1 MNCTRA
7 WKPQFICKH
16 NLLVRGCTRVLLKEH
31 TDERG
36 GHESAFFWVLVS
48 EVASEEYKSRTNP
61 GSQIL

>member
-1 MNCTRA
+1 M
-7 WKPQFICKH
+7 
-16 NLLVRGCTRVLLKEH
+16 LLKEH